1 MVFTLRNII
10 RIRKEYEQFTEKEK
24 TDKHMKRYSVSL
36 IIKEV
41 QIKTVR
47 YTSDWQK
54 WSCVVM
60 PSIDKRTGKQAL
72 RYAVMGVEII
82 IAFLYESVQ
91 IQKVKW
97 EFSSWRSGNESD

>member
-1 MVFTLRNII
+1 
-10 RIRKEYEQFTEKEK
+10 
-24 TDKHMKRYSVSL
+24 
-36 IIKEV
+36 
-41 QIKTVR
+41 
-47 YTSDWQK
+47 
-54 WSCVVM
+54 M